1 MLTYMHIGSCCSLIP
16 IFLLR
21 CLTVVSRKLLIED
34 INFTCPTGDRTVFFT
49 WSFDPREGLAVC
61 RVKAVHKKTPSTH
74 LPDTHPVKES
84 GRVRCRHLCQVC
96 CPLKDR
102 PTAIW
107 NGAQILHHACIN
119 QYDSLLG
126 EVNGWKWIDYKSC
139 TLWLPDLIDHHILT
153 RKLSSY
159 DIPRSTSCWIIDF
172 LVDRK

>member
-1 MLTYMHIGSCCSLIP
+1 M
-16 IFLLR
+16 
-21 CLTVVSRKLLIED
+21 ED

-49 WSFDPREGLAVC
+49 WSFDPREGLAVF
-61 RVKAVHKKTPSTH
+61 RVKAVHKQTPSTH
-74 LPDTHPVKES
+74 PPDTTPVIES

-102 PTAIW
+102 PTGIW
-107 NGAQILHHACIN
+107 NGAQILHHACID

-139 TLWLPDLIDHHILT
+139 TLWLPDLIDHHVLA

-159 DIPRSTSCWIIDF
+159 DIPGSTSCWIIDF